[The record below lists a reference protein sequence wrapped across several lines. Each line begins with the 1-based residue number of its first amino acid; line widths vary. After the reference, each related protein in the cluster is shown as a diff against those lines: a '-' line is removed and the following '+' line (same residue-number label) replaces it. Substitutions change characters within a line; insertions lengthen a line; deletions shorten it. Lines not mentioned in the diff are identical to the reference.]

1 MPPGLAE
8 PDPRALARSAHSELV
23 VTEIRTIEIVDP
35 VADEQFEQ
43 VVSELF
49 SLNAP
54 VVARLR
60 ELLR

>member
-1 MPPGLAE
+1 MPPGFVE
-8 PDPRALARSAHSELV
+8 PDPRALAHSEPV

-35 VADEQFEQ
+35 VAGEQFEQ